1 MTSKQKVSDAL
12 SFHQGKVPLDIGGTP
27 TSGIHISI
35 LEKLRK
41 AYGLEKRLPK
51 VIEPFQMLGFV
62 EDDLKQALG
71 CDTAPFWVRLNMFGF
86 ENKCWKEFL
95 TPWGQTVLVP
105 EKFVTKKEGDKIYL
119 YAKGDTNYPPSM
131 AMPESGFFFDSVSRD
146 SGFDE
151 ENLDPQ
157 DNLEEF
163 GIIEQDDLD
172 YYRNLLKD
180 YEGSNYSLC
189 GNFGGTGLGD
199 IALVPGPGI
208 PNPKGIRSVEEW
220 YVSTVLRKDHLKK
233 IFDREIEIALYNL
246 EKIYKVVGDSI
257 SVAFVCGTDFGAQR
271 APMCSPQAF
280 RELYSPYYKKVNDWI
295 HENTSWK
302 SFKHSCGAIEPL
314 MSDIIEAGF
323 DVINPVQWSAQ
334 GMDAA
339 ALKQKYGKDIVFWG
353 GGIDTQKTL
362 PFGTPQQVRDETLR
376 MCEIFSKDGGFV
388 FGTIHNIQ
396 AMTPID
402 NLLAMFEALKE
413 FNA

>member
-62 EDDLKQALG
+62 EDDLKQALA
-71 CDTAPFWVRLNMFGF
+71 CDTAPFWGRLNMFGF

-95 TPWGQTVLVP
+95 TPWRQTVLVP

-246 EKIYKVVGDSI
+246 EKIYKVVGGQHQRCFCVRYRFRGSACAYVQPAGI
-257 SVAFVCGTDFGAQR
+257 QR
-271 APMCSPQAF
+271 AFTA
-280 RELYSPYYKKVNDWI
+280 R
-295 HENTSWK
+295 
-302 SFKHSCGAIEPL
+302 
-314 MSDIIEAGF
+314 II
-323 DVINPVQWSAQ
+323 
-334 GMDAA
+334 
-339 ALKQKYGKDIVFWG
+339 K
-353 GGIDTQKTL
+353 
-362 PFGTPQQVRDETLR
+362 R
-376 MCEIFSKDGGFV
+376 
-388 FGTIHNIQ
+388 
-396 AMTPID
+396 
-402 NLLAMFEALKE
+402 
-413 FNA
+413 